1 MTVVGYEPLV
11 PTVYLNLA
19 GSQWGNTYRDET
31 ILVLNQGGQ
40 LGELLMSGQSA
51 ACIQNDNHSWMAR
64 AVVMGFDYATI
75 GATENSR
82 TH

>member
-51 ACIQNDNHSWMAR
+51 ACIQNESNCESSVQVLWLLLPL
-64 AVVMGFDYATI
+64 F
-75 GATENSR
+75 SSLS
-82 TH
+82 